1 MQTVERAGFQLGIDV
16 SSIDVT
22 DATEIEHRLESFA
35 RRSAGGLIVLPEPI
49 TASHKDLIVTFQIA
63 TFGPTKLLKVLQEC
77 GVHALPNRIMFVYR
91 VQNSESAELLGRLCG
106 CDT

>member
-1 MQTVERAGFQLGIDV
+1 MR
-16 SSIDVT
+16 S
-22 DATEIEHRLESFA
+22 DAIEVFTRTMP
-35 RRSAGGLIVLPEPI
+35 IVN
-49 TASHKDLIVTFQIA
+49 FQIA